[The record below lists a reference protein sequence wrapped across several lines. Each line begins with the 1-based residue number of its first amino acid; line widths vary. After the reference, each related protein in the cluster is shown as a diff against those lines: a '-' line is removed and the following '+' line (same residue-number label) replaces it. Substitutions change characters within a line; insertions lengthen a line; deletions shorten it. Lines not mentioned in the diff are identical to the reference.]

1 MHSDELAPN
10 VDPTLRQYISLAIQ
24 EAIHPAL
31 NEVWLVIERLN
42 AKTSQSPDTLGL
54 EANLERTLADKLAP
68 AIAALISSK
77 HDAVDARLT
86 SEFDSMQEQMDDIL
100 YAHANLRQLID
111 ALDIKISKWANE
123 DRYSIT
129 RAQVVKAMRE
139 ARNDE

>member
-10 VDPTLRQYISLAIQ
+10 IDPILRQYISLAIQ

-42 AKTSQSPDTLGL
+42 AKTAQSPDTLGI

-68 AIAALISSK
+68 AITALITSK
-77 HDAVDARLT
+77 HDAIDTRLVN
-86 SEFDSMQEQMDDIL
+86 EFDSMQEQMDDIL
-100 YAHANLRQLID
+100 HTQANLRALID
-111 ALDIKISKWANE
+111 ALDVKITKWATE

-129 RAQVVKAMRE
+129 RAQVIKAMKE
-139 ARNDE
+139 AQ